1 MYATANKRFAPYAIL
16 LKQKLD
22 EERKCDIHS
31 ISLSLPTFNYLIS
44 FSGSFSFNDNKA
56 GWGFVLYNSHGTLL
70 FSDFGVVSSCGG
82 AAESE
87 VKPFTLHGSFVCKKC
102 KSIFQQFAPPLT
114 YLRTTNQQQLLYGE
128 HCENVFCHS
137 TRSSNF

>member
-16 LKQKLD
+16 LKQKLAEQYD
-22 EERKCDIHS
+22 EERKCDTHS

-44 FSGSFSFNDNKA
+44 FSGSFSFNGNKA
-56 GWGFVLYNSHGTLL
+56 GWGFVLYNSHGNLL

-87 VKPFTLHGSFVCKKC
+87 LKPFTLHGSFVCNNH
-102 KSIFQQFAPPLT
+102 
-114 YLRTTNQQQLLYGE
+114 TTFNIPKNNKPTTAAALAKGSLI
-128 HCENVFCHS
+128 
-137 TRSSNF
+137 